1 MARIVSAIV
10 RIASSVLELL
20 TLKERRKERKE
31 RKERH
36 DEPIAA
42 ADEIRHAIDDGDEA
56 KVNQMLADADDYRRH
71 GGGIRKAVSIALLC
85 LTLAGGAALDSG
97 CAAFKQEKMLV
108 IPADRT
114 CVKMEVDGVEG
125 WFVPR
130 VRFRELCAAYEA
142 ESVRMRLRE
151 EAMEAMEE

>member
-56 KVNQMLADADDYRRH
+56 KVNQMLADADD
-71 GGGIRKAVSIALLC
+71 
-85 LTLAGGAALDSG
+85 
-97 CAAFKQEKMLV
+97 
-108 IPADRT
+108 
-114 CVKMEVDGVEG
+114 
-125 WFVPR
+125 
-130 VRFRELCAAYEA
+130 
-142 ESVRMRLRE
+142 
-151 EAMEAMEE
+151 